1 MFHHLVCH
9 FNRITHAKYKYRQ
22 RISASLGLLLQSW
35 QSDDDKAALPAR
47 KWRNSCYEVSAPSSC
62 VRRRWIDCVWRATAT
77 KNCASV
83 GDWPAPSGRRCS
95 RLLRRRGWA
104 VCGAPQSTA
113 GRWRVTVW
121 QRRGMFVRIAWQ
133 PPTSLDYLS
142 QSALVTT
149 YGSGGAYIT
158 RPPLVTALLNLR
170 TDQV

>member
-1 MFHHLVCH
+1 MFHHLICH

-22 RISASLGLLLQSW
+22 RISAFLGLLLQSW

-113 GRWRVTVW
+113 GRWRVT
-121 QRRGMFVRIAWQ
+121 GSTLFDNGAACSSA
-133 PPTSLDYLS
+133 SLDNRRLR
-142 QSALVTT
+142 L
-149 YGSGGAYIT
+149 IT
-158 RPPLVTALLNLR
+158 CRNLH
-170 TDQV
+170 